1 MAVSNVPKVP
11 RDGQITLKDNG
22 AETLVIDYEAGDF
35 SFSDDRT
42 ERVVI
47 RDRGTIVGLRKGE
60 DSVGSFSFSCM
71 MRDFMDASGIT
82 IIDAIENTNGASA
95 WVSTGGTNYEQFLL
109 DCELA
114 IEGTDHGDTGDHK
127 LTLSKC
133 FLVWDFAEDS
143 GGNKINVT
151 GEVYGTRV
159 RTEA

>member
-1 MAVSNVPKVP
+1 MAVSDTVKVP
-11 RDGQITLKDNG
+11 RDGKITLLDNG
-22 AETLVIDYEAGDF
+22 ANTIVIDYEAGDF

-47 RDRGTIVGLRKGE
+47 KDRGVIVGLRKGE

-71 MRDFMDASGIT
+71 MRDFTDAAAT
-82 IIDAIENTNGASA
+82 TVVDAIEKTGNASA
-95 WVSTGGTNYEQFLL
+95 WVSTGGTGFEQYLL
-109 DCELA
+109 NCELE
-114 IEGTDHGDTGDHK
+114 IEGTSHGDTGDHK

-133 FLVWDFAEDS
+133 FLVWDFAEDG
-143 GGNKINVT
+143 GGNKINVS

>member
-1 MAVSNVPKVP
+1 MSVSGVVKVP
-11 RDGQITLKDNG
+11 RDGKITLSDNG
-22 AETLVIDYEAGDF
+22 ANTLVIDYEAGDF
-35 SFSDDRT
+35 SFSDDKT

-47 RDRGTIVGLRKGE
+47 RDRGVIVGLRKGE

-71 MRDFMDASGIT
+71 MRDFTDSAATT
-82 IIDAIENTNGASA
+82 IIDAIDKTGNASA
-95 WVSTGGTNYEQFLL
+95 WVSTGGTAYEQYLL
-109 DCELA
+109 DVELA
-114 IEGTDHGDTGDHK
+114 VEGTDHGDTGDHK

-143 GGNKINVT
+143 GGNKINVS

>member
-1 MAVSNVPKVP
+1 VSVSGVVKVP
-11 RDGQITLKDNG
+11 RDGKITLSDNG
-22 AETLVIDYEAGDF
+22 ANTLVIDYEAGDF
-35 SFSDDRT
+35 SFSDDKT

-47 RDRGTIVGLRKGE
+47 RDRGVIVGLRKGE

-71 MRDFMDASGIT
+71 MRDFTDSAATT
-82 IIDAIENTNGASA
+82 IIDAIDKTGNASA
-95 WVSTGGTNYEQFLL
+95 WVSTGGTAYEQYLL
-109 DCELA
+109 DVELA
-114 IEGTDHGDTGDHK
+114 VEGTDHGDTGDHK

-143 GGNKINVT
+143 GGNKINVS